1 MKNQVQEGRAIN
13 VTTPGGGYTAGNGY
27 QVGASIF
34 GVAAL
39 TTTSGQSNVLWV
51 VGVYSL
57 AKFATEVWAVGDEIY
72 WNNGSQLCTN
82 VLGSGHIKIGKAWAA
97 AANPSSTGTVRLT
110 DAG

>member
-1 MKNQVQEGRAIN
+1 MKNQVQEGHAIT
-13 VTTPGGGYTAGNGY
+13 VSGTFTAGNGY

-39 TTTSGQSNVLWV
+39 TTISALNVLWV

-57 AKFATEVWAVGDEIY
+57 AKFSTEAWAVGDEIY
-72 WNNGSQLCTN
+72 WNNGSALCTN
-82 VLGSGHIKIGKAWAA
+82 VAGSGHIKIGKAWAT
-97 AANPSSTGTVRLT
+97 AANPSSVGTVRLT